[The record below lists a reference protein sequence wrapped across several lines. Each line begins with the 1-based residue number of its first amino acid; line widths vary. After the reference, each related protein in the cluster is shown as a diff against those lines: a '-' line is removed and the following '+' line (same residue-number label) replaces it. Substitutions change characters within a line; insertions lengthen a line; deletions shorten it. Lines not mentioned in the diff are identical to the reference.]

1 MTRDEL
7 LAWVRKRM
15 AEVLEVDPERI
26 QESTDFAELDA
37 DSIDL
42 IEVVN
47 TMEREFD
54 VHIDE
59 QDLYDLENVGQLL
72 DLLQQSVAQRG

>member
-15 AEVLEVDPERI
+15 AEVLEVDPELI

-47 TMEREFD
+47 AMEREFD

>member
-47 TMEREFD
+47 AMEREFD